1 MSITYK
7 WEVKG
12 IKKVNNSQ
20 YNNAIVQTYWKKT
33 GTNEDGIIGEFSGAT
48 PFELSTVDPNNFV
61 AYDDLTEEIVLGWIQ
76 NVVNEDFT
84 YRDHIDA
91 EIQKKIDEQIKEEV
105 DEFHTP
111 WYSGEVYEPPATPG
125 EGGE

>member
-1 MSITYK
+1 MNITYT
-7 WEVKG
+7 WSVYG

-33 GTNEDGIIGEFSGAT
+33 GTNEDGVVGDFSGAT
-48 PFELSTVDPNNFV
+48 PFELATVDPNNFV
-61 AYDDLTEEIVLGWIQ
+61 SYDDLTEELVLGWIQ

-91 EIQKKIDEQIKEEV
+91 QIEKKIYEQIKEEI

-111 WYSGEVYEPPATPG
+111 WYSGEVYEAPLTPG

>member
-1 MSITYK
+1 MNITYT

-33 GTNEDGIIGEFSGAT
+33 GTNDDGIVGDFSGAT

-61 AYDDLTEEIVLGWIQ
+61 SYEDLTEELVLGWIQ

-84 YRDHIDA
+84 YRDHIDS
-91 EIQKKIDEQIKEEV
+91 EIRRKIDEQIKEEDRKSV
-105 DEFHTP
+105 
-111 WYSGEVYEPPATPG
+111 V
-125 EGGE
+125 